1 MSYLG
6 IKLQLV
12 VLILTFS
19 AMSSLAYAQ
28 FGEIAGQLHT
38 NVSIGS
44 SNSVSFTLVNG
55 GSTPIKF
62 QIIPPPQL
70 QSATSNTLVP
80 TVTANPMNGTITPGS
95 EFTVNVTVYVPSSKN
110 NTPGTQWTG
119 IIQAVVV
126 SNSSS
131 LSGSGANIQEGVAK
145 IITITAQAPRSS
157 PLPYAIG
164 AVIIIAISVGYVYV
178 RKKTRTA
185 STSRSAA
192 GRRSCAKIVM
202 RGSSRKRS
210 AKRRAR
216 SSTTKRSRPT
226 TTRRPGSSA
235 ARKTMTRKGRATR
248 RRR

>member
-1 MSYLG
+1 MAYRG

-12 VLILTFS
+12 VLILVVS

-55 GSTPIKF
+55 GSTPIRF
-62 QIIPPPQL
+62 QIITPPQF
-70 QSATSNTLVP
+70 QSATPNTMAP

-157 PLPYAIG
+157 LLPYAIG
-164 AVIIIAISVGYVYV
+164 AAIIIAISVGYVYI
-178 RKKTRTA
+178 RRKTRIA
-185 STSRSAA
+185 PTSRPAA
-192 GRRSCAKIVM
+192 GRRSGAKAAT
-202 RGSSRKRS
+202 RKSSRKRP
-210 AKRRAR
+210 AARRAR
-216 SSTTKRSRPT
+216 PSTARRSRSP
-226 TTRRPGSSA
+226 A
-235 ARKTMTRKGRATR
+235 ARKTTTRKRSSTKQR
-248 RRR
+248 K

>member
-12 VLILTFS
+12 VLILTLS

-62 QIIPPPQL
+62 QIIPPPQF
-70 QSATSNTLVP
+70 QSATPNTVVP

-126 SNSSS
+126 SNSPS

-164 AVIIIAISVGYVYV
+164 AVIIIAISVGYAYV
-178 RKKTRTA
+178 RKKTRIA
-185 STSRSAA
+185 STSRPAA
-192 GRRSCAKIVM
+192 GRRSGAKIVM

-210 AKRRAR
+210 AKRSAR
-216 SSTTKRSRPT
+216 SSTTRRSRSP
-226 TTRRPGSSA
+226 A